1 MLSKYIDTR
10 DFTSFHYLGLFVI
23 GLLIFSIVF
32 KDSVPKLDLAEMLK
46 LKKFHEGYKNMTY
59 PNSTASDFNQ
69 TIRNENENV
78 FSELDFD
85 TKSDGKKNVS
95 HFKDI
100 TTSFETWGSVV
111 AIKAL
116 MQGAIDPKET
126 DITSPAFDK
135 NMKVI
140 EKINK
145 VMEFTKNLET
155 VKEEL
160 DV

>member
-1 MLSKYIDTR
+1 
-10 DFTSFHYLGLFVI
+10 
-23 GLLIFSIVF
+23 
-32 KDSVPKLDLAEMLK
+32 
-46 LKKFHEGYKNMTY
+46 
-59 PNSTASDFNQ
+59 
-69 TIRNENENV
+69 
-78 FSELDFD
+78 
-85 TKSDGKKNVS
+85 
-95 HFKDI
+95 
-100 TTSFETWGSVV
+100 
-111 AIKAL
+111 